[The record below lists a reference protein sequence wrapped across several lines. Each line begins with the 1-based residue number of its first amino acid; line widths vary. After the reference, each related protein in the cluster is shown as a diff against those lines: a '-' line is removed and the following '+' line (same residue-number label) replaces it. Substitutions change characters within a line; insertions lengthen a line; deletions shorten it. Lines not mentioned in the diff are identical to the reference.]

1 MLDFDFNSLAFPVS
15 LPLSFSTSHV
25 FCVLLCKSKK
35 MEDYVVN
42 TIIGAVIFWTTLLFM
57 IRKMLPDR
65 SYEFCNRLVS
75 TTHATL
81 GVTLA
86 ALSVQDWSSP
96 VSPLASNST
105 PKQMKTLAI
114 SVGYFIYDLI
124 CSQFDK
130 KSSVDNSVHHLVC
143 IVGLAAGLAYQ
154 KCGSEMVAALFIT
167 EMSTPFLH
175 FREFLKELGYRD
187 APLNLAADIMFALI
201 FSVARMIGGPYL
213 TYVTLSADNPLLIKA
228 MASGLQ
234 LVSIF
239 WFYKIL
245 RMVKYKL
252 IAKPTSMKKIA

>member
-15 LPLSFSTSHV
+15 IPLSFSTSHV
-25 FCVLLCKSKK
+25 FCVLLCNCKSKK

-105 PKQMKTLAI
+105 PKQ
-114 SVGYFIYDLI
+114 VP
-124 CSQFDK
+124 K
-130 KSSVDNSVHHLVC
+130 KYSFFK
-143 IVGLAAGLAYQ
+143 A
-154 KCGSEMVAALFIT
+154 T
-167 EMSTPFLH
+167 
-175 FREFLKELGYRD
+175 
-187 APLNLAADIMFALI
+187 NL
-201 FSVARMIGGPYL
+201 L
-213 TYVTLSADNPLLIKA
+213 T
-228 MASGLQ
+228 
-234 LVSIF
+234 
-239 WFYKIL
+239 
-245 RMVKYKL
+245 
-252 IAKPTSMKKIA
+252 